1 MMKKARCRLYRGQV
15 VCAIVVMAVAV
26 FGCASPEVEHIETA
40 SVGSEVRD
48 SVSSVSKISTER
60 LVGKMRVTVE
70 ADSEL
75 SYTAFKLTDPLRLVL
90 DLPNIDTSNISEVSY
105 QDAFPLTRITP
116 FQFTDG
122 ETVNSRIEIAL
133 SRIVPYQVFSDANRL
148 FIDLETP
155 MQETDITSAP
165 SALIPPGFEEL
176 TPLTPKTETPLV
188 VEAPAPIVIEAKP
201 GGVQALSIGNVPDI
215 QSVTQTQTEALP
227 TIQIEQPPKTVGG
240 VSPLPAMTGE
250 AAGSMIKDLQIVKS
264 TKTTSL
270 VVSSDI
276 LPEFEIKRSQ
286 NPPRITI
293 DLKHSDLP
301 AGGEKVVVP
310 DSIDTTVKQARL
322 FQLRRSP
329 DGTDNVVRILV
340 DLLRPTAHEV
350 ITEPGKL
357 MVNLQNQRVFTQAE
371 MTGTGGV
378 VEVPLTTGIGSVL
391 DGSGELDNDALVAS
405 DPTIRAPKTGDE
417 QEYKG
422 QPVSL
427 HFQEADV
434 LDVLQVIAEVSGLN
448 LVVHPQVQGTVTVH
462 LTNIPWDQALDII
475 LKMNNLSVEIEGTI
489 LRVAQS
495 SIFQNEIAQRIA
507 QQQQQIQARRIQEEL
522 EPLDTRL
529 ITINFADPGAIVGV
543 IDDYFSGALPDN
555 QQDNRRGTI
564 TVDSRTKTL
573 IVQDTAA
580 NISKIEGIVAT
591 LDRRTP
597 QVMIEA
603 KIVTLSTF
611 YVKELGIQWLA
622 NFNVDAQHGNSLPFR
637 WPFSV
642 NGQDADG
649 GTSSFG
655 VNLPGVTT
663 PIGTTGW
670 LRFGSI
676 DDIFTLF
683 AKIDAAEIDNK
694 AKTLSQPKVFTQ
706 DNVAATVTA
715 QQTRTI
721 PSFGDNTEST
731 TVTAPLT
738 LSVTPRISND
748 GYITMVVNVNNT
760 IFVDTGNLS
769 SLATSGQTL
778 TSQVTVKDGSTVVV
792 GGIFVTSDEDN
803 FAGVP
808 GLHKIPILGHLF
820 KSKMPNSKG
829 QQELLVFLTPRILD
843 RNIVNEEQQSSDVS
857 LSY

>member
-1 MMKKARCRLYRGQV
+1 MMEKKRCQLYRGEIVCMIFVMV
-15 VCAIVVMAVAV
+15 VAI
-26 FGCASPEVEHIETA
+26 FGCASPEIEQTETA
-40 SVGSEVRD
+40 ATASEGRASAVN
-48 SVSSVSKISTER
+48 VSNISTER
-60 LVGKMRVTVE
+60 LVGKIRITIE
-70 ADSEL
+70 ADSDL

-90 DLPNIDTSNISEVSY
+90 DLPNIDTSHVSEISY

-122 ETVNSRIEIAL
+122 KTVNSRVEIAL
-133 SRIVPYQVFSDANRL
+133 SRLVPYQVFSDANHL

-155 MQETDITSAP
+155 LQETDIASAA
-165 SALIPPGFEEL
+165 SSSLPPGFEEL
-176 TPLTPKTETPLV
+176 TPVTPRT
-188 VEAPAPIVIEAKP
+188 EAPLIADASAPIVIEAKP
-201 GGVQALSIGNVPDI
+201 TGVQPLSVGKAPGLQPVA
-215 QSVTQTQTEALP
+215 QTQTGTLP
-227 TIQIEQPPKTVGG
+227 TIQIEQPPKTVGE
-240 VSPLPAMTGE
+240 VRPLPSTTGE
-250 AAGSMIKDLQIVKS
+250 SVVAVIKNLEVITSKG
-264 TKTTSL
+264 TTSL
-270 VVSSDI
+270 VISSDV
-276 LPEFEIKRSQ
+276 LPEFEVKRSQ
-286 NPPRITI
+286 NPPRLTI
-293 DLKHSDLP
+293 DLKQSDLP
-301 AGGEKVVVP
+301 AGGEKVIIP
-310 DSIDTTVKQARL
+310 DSINSTVKQARV

-329 DGTDNVVRILV
+329 GGTGDVVRILV
-340 DLLRPTAHEV
+340 DLLRPTDHEV
-350 ITEPGKL
+350 ATEPGKL
-357 MVNLQNQRVFTQAE
+357 LINLQNQAVFTQAE
-371 MTGTGGV
+371 MTGTDGV
-378 VEVPLTTGIGSVL
+378 VEVPLTTGIEAVL
-391 DGSGELDNDALVAS
+391 DGSGELADGDLVAS

-422 QPVSL
+422 QPISL

-448 LVVHPQVQGTVTVH
+448 LVVHPDVQGTVTVH

-475 LKMNNLSVEIEGTI
+475 LKMNDLSVEIEGTI
-489 LRVAQS
+489 LRVAQAS
-495 SIFQNEIAQRIA
+495 VFQDEIAQRIA

-522 EPLDTRL
+522 EPLETRL
-529 ITINFADPGAIVGV
+529 ITINFADPDSIVGV
-543 IDDYFSGALPDN
+543 IDEYFAGALPQE
-555 QQDNRRGTI
+555 QQENRRGTI

-573 IVQDTAA
+573 IVQDTAD
-580 NISKIEGIVAT
+580 NISKIEEIVAT

-603 KIVTLSTF
+603 KIVTLSTL

-622 NFNVDAQHGNSLPFR
+622 NFSVDAQHGNSLPFR
-637 WPFSV
+637 WPFSI
-642 NGQDADG
+642 NGQDASG
-649 GTSSFG
+649 RASSFG
-655 VNLPGVTT
+655 VNLPAATS
-663 PIGTTGW
+663 IGTSGW

-676 DDIFTLF
+676 DDVFTLF

-721 PSFGDNTEST
+721 PAIGDNTEAT

-748 GYITMVVNVNNT
+748 GYITMVVNVDNT
-760 IFVDTGNLS
+760 SFVDTKDLR

-778 TSQVTVKDGSTVVV
+778 NSQVTVKDGSTVVI
-792 GGIFVTSDEDN
+792 GGIFVTGDQNN
-803 FAGVP
+803 FAGIP
-808 GLHKIPILGHLF
+808 GLHKIPIIGHLF
-820 KSKMPNSKG
+820 KSTMPNSKT